1 MFMRT
6 KVALGALVALALF
19 TTSTY
24 ADHWDRPSCYIDVH
38 DGCFNTGGTPC
49 SQEEYEE
56 FLDMCDVAYPKAVI
70 YIPPSLTAGE
80 QSPGI
85 YKRR

>member
-1 MFMRT
+1 MIRT
-6 KVALGALVALALF
+6 LLATAATLAIF
-19 TTSTY
+19 TTAAS
-24 ADHWDRPSCYIDVH
+24 AAHWDRPSCYIDVH